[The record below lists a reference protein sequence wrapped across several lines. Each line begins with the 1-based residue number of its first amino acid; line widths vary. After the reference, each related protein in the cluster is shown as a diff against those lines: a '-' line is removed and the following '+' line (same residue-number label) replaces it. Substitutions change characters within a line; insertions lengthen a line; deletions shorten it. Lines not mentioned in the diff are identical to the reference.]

1 MAIWDAE
8 LTDSLSRKYEKCKQL
23 SLEVKEN
30 ESKLLE
36 KLEMAQQQIKAQE
49 QRYDKLKNHALF
61 QLEGWVL
68 TAGIVLEIVVL
79 NELFLLRRA
88 NAKLETLT
96 RTHANDLK
104 KLQAQLKKE
113 EISRQSLNE
122 QLAQK
127 SKENEELVKIC
138 DELINQGPDGS

>member
-1 MAIWDAE
+1 M
-8 LTDSLSRKYEKCKQL
+8 
-23 SLEVKEN
+23 KEN

-68 TAGIVLEIVVL
+68 TAGIFLEIVVL